1 MPFLILRN
9 LLNKKDMDHILS
21 VTQTS
26 NHLFRFEIIKD
37 GTSSRTAHSLSVN
50 GVIRGWGNDFAV
62 FDKDGVIR
70 TVDAR
75 GKVICSSMKCY
86 DPKTEQFS
94 GVGGDQFSILTRSKT
109 IKVFDKK
116 CKRIK

>member
-1 MPFLILRN
+1 
-9 LLNKKDMDHILS
+9 MDQILS
-21 VTQTS
+21 VTP
-26 NHLFRFEIIKD
+26 NGNRMFRFEIIKD
-37 GTSSRTAHSLSVN
+37 GTSNSIRFSVTTD
-50 GVIRGWGNDFAV
+50 GELRGWGSDFVV
-62 FDKDGVIR
+62 FDKGGFIR

-86 DPKTEQFS
+86 DPKTEQFG
-94 GVGGDQFSILTRSKT
+94 GVGGDQFTIIMRSRA

>member
-1 MPFLILRN
+1 
-9 LLNKKDMDHILS
+9 MDQILS
-21 VTQTS
+21 VTQTG
-26 NHLFRFEIIKD
+26 NRMFRFEIIKD
-37 GTSSRTAHSLSVN
+37 GTTARTAFTLSTD

-62 FDKDGVIR
+62 FDKNGVIR

-75 GKVICSSMKCY
+75 GKVICSSYKCY
-86 DPKTEQFS
+86 DPNTEQFA
-94 GVGGDQFSILTRSKT
+94 GVGGNQFTIMTRSKT

>member
-1 MPFLILRN
+1 MDQ
-9 LLNKKDMDHILS
+9 LLSI
-21 VTQTS
+21 TQTG
-26 NHLFRFEIIKD
+26 NRQFRFEIIKD
-37 GTSSRTAHSLSVN
+37 GTNSRIAHSLTAD

-86 DPKTEQFS
+86 DPKTEQFG
-94 GVGGDQFSILTRSKT
+94 GVGGDQFTIITRSRT